1 MVTRHLNCVQ
11 VANNCLI
18 LLIFFIQDTTFVF
31 FLNTGPGMLI
41 KSLTLCVLM
50 DFIYLR
56 PPDKS
61 VYLKIILLC
70 LNQNMHCGYSKE
82 PSQ

>member
-1 MVTRHLNCVQ
+1 MFAGLRLLTKTLPMVTRHLNCVQ

-18 LLIFFIQDTTFVF
+18 LVHFFFIKDTTFVF
-31 FLNTGPGMLI
+31 ILNTGPGMLI
-41 KSLTLCVLM
+41 KSLTLCGLM

-61 VYLKIILLC
+61 VSE
-70 LNQNMHCGYSKE
+70 N
-82 PSQ
+82 